1 MPSQKRNTNFGGCF
15 FVFMY
20 VAGGLVGT
28 VLGYLIVYT
37 INGSDPLLVMPDI
50 IRVISDYFPNLAG
63 LNAFLAERN

>member
-15 FVFMY
+15 FVLMY

-37 INGSDPLLVMPDI
+37 INGSDPLLVMPDV
-50 IRVISDYFPNLAG
+50 IRVISSTNYRSEHEPD
-63 LNAFLAERN
+63 